1 MTYVMTAVLVSILT
15 LACQKTFGNVVSGVN
30 LFITHPFKKGDK
42 IALRT
47 TAHILSVL
55 NEMLYNFDPLVT
67 SLLEDIEGLA
77 EEGCVREDVSVEDI
91 EER

>member
-1 MTYVMTAVLVSILT
+1 MKISEVTSYVV
-15 LACQKTFGNVVSGVN
+15 TFSEEE
-30 LFITHPFKKGDK
+30 K
-42 IALRT
+42 IALHT
-47 TAHILSVL
+47 TAHILSAL